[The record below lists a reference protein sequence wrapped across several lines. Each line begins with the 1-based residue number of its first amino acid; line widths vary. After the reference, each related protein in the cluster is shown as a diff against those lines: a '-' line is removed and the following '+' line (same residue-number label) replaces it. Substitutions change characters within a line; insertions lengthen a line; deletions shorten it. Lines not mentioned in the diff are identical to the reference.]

1 MNSVNHCENEPLR
14 HLHLHYVSEPKHYN
28 YFSVMKLGKH
38 TLGKLQEPDLIWLF
52 MQWEHVVFTVVGI
65 LKSCSGA
72 ADGPVPLSE
81 VLQH

>member
-38 TLGKLQEPDLIWLF
+38 TLGKLQELDL
-52 MQWEHVVFTVVGI
+52 TVYAVGTCGFYCGRDI
-65 LKSCSGA
+65 KEL
-72 ADGPVPLSE
+72 
-81 VLQH
+81 

>member
-38 TLGKLQEPDLIWLF
+38 TLGKLQEPDLI
-52 MQWEHVVFTVVGI
+52 
-65 LKSCSGA
+65 
-72 ADGPVPLSE
+72 
-81 VLQH
+81 